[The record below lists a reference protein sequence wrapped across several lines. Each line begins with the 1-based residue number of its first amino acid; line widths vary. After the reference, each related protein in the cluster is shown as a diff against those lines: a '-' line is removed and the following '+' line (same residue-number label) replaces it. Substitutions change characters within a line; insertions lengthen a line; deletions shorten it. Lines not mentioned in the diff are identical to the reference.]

1 MVVRRGHYEK
11 QDVVDAL
18 ERVRNG
24 ESYPEVARASS
35 VPLRTL
41 FKKAKDQQSGIP
53 IEGLR
58 RGTKPAISADL
69 ESHLVEWIA
78 SMQCVG
84 PTSCPHRYHEAC
96 HHDLR
101 RAAEAHESQPVDTSH
116 DWMSIG
122 RVRNALGKSSVD
134 VLFNTM
140 AKLLIEN
147 TIDSSRVFNMDE
159 TSFTPKSTTRT
170 VIAIKG
176 SSNVWTQEIKPSF
189 HMSVVAAVS
198 ASGFAVPPL
207 IILPGVRLLKTELAA
222 LSIDGARVTG
232 APKGFS
238 NATILKDWLAIFSTV
253 LEAQGIQKPVILILD
268 NSSTHVY
275 IESVNFCCEH
285 GILMIALPA
294 NATHIFQPL
303 DVAVFKPFKTIV
315 RERLQLQMYETA
327 DPALSK
333 QIAIE
338 IACYA
343 YRSAIIEQSSNA
355 IEGFRGTGLY
365 PLSLVQLHKR
375 LGEYQA
381 GEVKG
386 DFGNASWL
394 VRHPNVVATVQNA
407 ILTVP
412 PEPVR
417 KQKKRR
423 TTIDIAG
430 RLLTK
435 EMLAEASGQ

>member
-1 MVVRRGHYEK
+1 M
-11 QDVVDAL
+11 Q
-18 ERVRNG
+18 RVG
-24 ESYPEVARASS
+24 LPVARIEIMKRATMSYDPLQKRTRAS
-35 VPLRTL
+35 
-41 FKKAKDQQSGIP
+41 QSTQLPSGWYSRFL
-53 IEGLR
+53 GR
-58 RGTKPAISADL
+58 
-69 ESHLVEWIA
+69 HLVLVQRTA
-78 SMQCVG
+78 Q
-84 PTSCPHRYHEAC
+84 
-96 HHDLR
+96 
-101 RAAEAHESQPVDTSH
+101 
-116 DWMSIG
+116 SIG
-122 RVRNALGKSSVD
+122 RVRKAVGKSSVD
-134 VLFNTM
+134 VLFSTM

-147 TIDSSRVFNMDE
+147 RIDSSRVFNMDE
-159 TSFTPKSTTRT
+159 TSFMPKSTTRT

-176 SSNVWTQEIKPSF
+176 SRNVWTQEIKPSF

-207 IILPGVRLLKTELAA
+207 IILPGVRLLKKELAA

-238 NATILKDWLAIFSTV
+238 NATIFKDWLPIFSTV
-253 LEAQGIQKPVILILD
+253 LEVQGIQKPVILILD
-268 NSSTHVY
+268 NSSTHVN

-285 GILMIALPA
+285 GILIIALPA

-333 QIAIE
+333 QTAIE

-343 YRSAIIEQSSNA
+343 YRSAIIEQFSNA
-355 IEGFRGTGLY
+355 IEGSG
-365 PLSLVQLHKR
+365 
-375 LGEYQA
+375 YQA
-381 GEVKG
+381 GGVKG

-394 VRHPNVVATVQNA
+394 VRRPNVVATVQNA
-407 ILTVP
+407 ILTLP